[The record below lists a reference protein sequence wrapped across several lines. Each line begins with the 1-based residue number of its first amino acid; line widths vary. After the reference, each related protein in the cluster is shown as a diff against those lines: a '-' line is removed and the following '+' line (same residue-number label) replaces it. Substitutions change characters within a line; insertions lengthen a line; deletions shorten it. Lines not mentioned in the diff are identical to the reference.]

1 MRIYASL
8 LVLLLFV
15 LQPIPNSVLEV
26 AGSNTNSAFSKS
38 SGVDLTVTDISY
50 SYTNPTDQ
58 QKYQMFS
65 SNHPIQNFNKPEQ
78 LFVIDAVINTPIN
91 IEVTVRN
98 IGNANSPGFD
108 LTLIVRHNEYQN
120 FEISNL
126 TNQVTSIRAA
136 SSATSTYTLTPT
148 YSGNHTISVTP
159 TMSLIDDNPTNDE
172 LLETFTVASH
182 YFNCDDLSL
191 WTVGQ
196 GWGTSSDAALSLG
209 SACHIGNGQYS
220 TYQPNLISSLV
231 TPVMDMSDAISNPTR
246 TNGIAYFF
254 TGSIASG
261 DSVKTYS
268 MSPSNSWVELVSISG
283 TIDNDFS
290 GGSDWQTASIND
302 GGIVSP
308 LIPSPQQNFHAN
320 SQFRFGFSSDA
331 VNDDIGLWID
341 DIVIIYDQKL
351 RPSEYGIN
359 AVGVSLEGAVPGSWG
374 KATIELTN
382 TGNVSETFTPK
393 LSNVPSEW
401 QYYFSQTS
409 GVSITESNGIY
420 LERGQTK
427 IIELHYQPD
436 TGSNQ
441 GFYPIDFSASSKTH
455 QSISGSAAIQLEV
468 IPDRIPEFLPMVG
481 VVRCAPGSTC
491 VTTAS
496 ITNSGGATDV
506 FSLSLDYTNLPVGWS
521 VSLSWNQATNI
532 LVQPG
537 FSVPIMLTYTVGSD
551 AVPDSVGAF
560 DLVATS
566 QNDSSRSDTLT
577 IEIVASMVS
586 DASVYPDI
594 SPGINQQVVAPGE
607 SITVTFEV
615 HNNASVQDIFDTNVE
630 FDSTNDW
637 ILSDVTPAK
646 LYLNAGDKGTFSA
659 KITAPQAAQV
669 GDDCPAYIAT
679 IVSQRSGE
687 IFVTSSI
694 DNLLISQVN
703 NIKLDWLQLPD
714 ELIPGELNIMPIR
727 LTNLG
732 NGPVSALVE
741 VSGIPQ
747 NWGVFYSGQD
757 GSLSNIVQLGEISE
771 LSAQKDVEVGIQVP
785 NGIPHSLVFDV
796 EISAKPNQY
805 GDDNDLTDNYISA
818 TLVTKSV
825 RNLSLSI
832 TSQIISAGIGN
843 STSINLD
850 IQNFGNVDEQN
861 LQILA
866 SLSSD
871 DYLFPFMA
879 YLSIGNTGLAY
890 DLNKYHPLVL
900 EKNSSRAVR
909 LDIVIPSDID
919 IGSNIVFDFTLISA
933 GNEFEP
939 LTHRTNIAV
948 DYVREVTLDL
958 SGNNFPVTGDF
969 GYLWVNIST
978 ISTIDEIYQ
987 LQFSLPDGWGLICDS
1002 EVIDTGRLSVNS
1014 KIISSISREES
1025 VVCELINDSENG
1037 QGVVRVTLSDSSGT
1051 LLASSDANYEF
1062 ISVTKESASTN
1073 VLLVGGVVSFSSI
1086 LVILSI
1092 MLLLR
1097 RNRKEYDYAEEV
1109 KPQITGPP
1117 ISGPPISTA
1126 SVSQQAPPINDHA
1139 TNQVDGTSTGPAVPE
1154 TGLPP
1159 GWTMEQWQY
1168 YGQQYLDMNKR
1179 Q

>member
-1 MRIYASL
+1 MRIYASM

-15 LQPIPNSVLEV
+15 LQPIPNGNLEEES
-26 AGSNTNSAFSKS
+26 SNVSPAFSKS
-38 SGVDLTVTDISY
+38 TGVDLTVTEISY

-78 LFVIDAVINTPIN
+78 LFVIDAMIDTPIN
-91 IEVTVRN
+91 IEVTVQN

-108 LTLIVRHNEYQN
+108 LTLIVSHNEYQN
-120 FEISNL
+120 FEIANL
-126 TNQVTSIRAA
+126 TNQMTSIRAT
-136 SSATSTYTLTPT
+136 SSAISTYTLTPS
-148 YSGNHTISVTP
+148 YSGNHTISITP
-159 TMSLIDDNPTNDE
+159 TMSIIDDNPSNDE
-172 LLETFTVASH
+172 LIKTFTVGSH

-196 GWGTSSDAALSLG
+196 GWGTSSEAALSLG
-209 SACHIGNGQYS
+209 SACHIGNGQSS

-254 TGSIASG
+254 TGSVASG

-290 GGSDWQTASIND
+290 DGSDWQTASIND
-302 GGIVSP
+302 AGIISP

-331 VNDDIGLWID
+331 VTNDIGLWID
-341 DIVIIYDQKL
+341 DIVIVYDQKL
-351 RPSEYGIN
+351 RISEYGIN
-359 AVGVSLEGAVPGSWG
+359 AVGVSVEGTVPESWG

-382 TGNVSETFTPK
+382 TGNVSETFTPT
-393 LSNVPSEW
+393 LSNLPSEW

-409 GVSITESNGIY
+409 GVSITETNGIY

-427 IIELHYQPD
+427 IIELHYQPAANV
-436 TGSNQ
+436 NQ
-441 GFYPIDFSASSKTH
+441 GFYPIDFSANSKTH
-455 QSISGSAAIQLEV
+455 QSISGSIAIQLEV

-481 VVRCAPGSTC
+481 VIRCAPGSTC

-496 ITNSGGATDV
+496 VTNSGGASDV

-521 VSLSWNQATNI
+521 VSLSWNQATSI

-566 QNDSSRSDTLT
+566 ENDSSRSDSLT

-586 DASVYPDI
+586 DALVYPDI
-594 SPGINQQVVAPGE
+594 SPNTNQQAVAPGE
-607 SITVTFEV
+607 STIITFEV
-615 HNNASVQDIFDTNVE
+615 VNNASVQDIFDTNVE
-630 FDSTNDW
+630 FDSANDW
-637 ILSDVTPAK
+637 ILSDITPAK
-646 LYLNAGDKGTFSA
+646 LYLNAGDRGTFSA
-659 KITAPQAAQV
+659 RITAPNTAQV
-669 GDDCPAYIAT
+669 GDDCPAYFASI
-679 IVSQRSGE
+679 ISQRSGDR
-687 IFVTSSI
+687 FVTVSI

-703 NIKLDWLQLPD
+703 NIKLDWLQYPE
-714 ELIPGELNIMPIR
+714 ELIPGELNMLPIR

-732 NGPVSALVE
+732 NGPVPAVIEL
-741 VSGIPQ
+741 SGIPE

-757 GSLSNIVQLGEISE
+757 DSFSNIIQLGEISE
-771 LSAQKDVEVGIQVP
+771 LSAQKDVQVGIQVP
-785 NGIPHSLVFDV
+785 KGIPHSLLFDI
-796 EISAKPNQY
+796 EIRAIPNQH
-805 GDDNDLTDNYISA
+805 GDDIDLTDNYISA

-843 STSINLD
+843 STSISLEL
-850 IQNFGNVDEQN
+850 QNFGNVDEQD

-866 SLSSD
+866 SLGSD
-871 DYLFPFMA
+871 DYLTPFVA

-900 EKNSSRAVR
+900 EKNSTRAVR

-919 IGSNIVFDFTLISA
+919 IGSNIDFDFTLIST

-939 LTHRTNIAV
+939 LTHRTSIVV
-948 DYVREVTLDL
+948 DYVRETTLGL
-958 SGNNFPVTGDF
+958 SGNNLPITDDF
-969 GYLWVNIST
+969 GYLWINIST
-978 ISTIDEIYQ
+978 ISTLDENYQ
-987 LQFSLPDGWGLICDS
+987 VTFSLPQSWGLICDS
-1002 EVIDTGRLSVNS
+1002 EVIGADGLSVNS
-1014 KIISSISREES
+1014 AIISSIYRENLIL
-1025 VVCELINDSENG
+1025 CEIINDSNNDLG
-1037 QGVVRVTLSDSSGT
+1037 SVNVTLSDSTGNIITSRN
-1051 LLASSDANYEF
+1051 ASYQFVST
-1062 ISVTKESASTN
+1062 TKDSTRMN
-1073 VLLVGGVVSFSSI
+1073 VLLIGGIVSISGI
-1086 LVILSI
+1086 VVILSI
-1092 MLLLR
+1092 ILLLR
-1097 RNRKEYDYAEEV
+1097 HNRKENDDVIEMT
-1109 KPQITGPP
+1109 PQISGPP
-1117 ISGPPISTA
+1117 ISGPPISTTNIPVHTQ
-1126 SVSQQAPPINDHA
+1126 SVNHNA
-1139 TNQVDGTSTGPAVPE
+1139 TNQVNEILTDPPIPE

-1159 GWTMEQWQY
+1159 GWTIEQWQY

>member
-1 MRIYASL
+1 MRIYASI

-15 LQPIPNSVLEV
+15 LQPIPNSNLEEEP
-26 AGSNTNSAFSKS
+26 SNVSPAFSKS
-38 SGVDLTVTDISY
+38 TGVDLTVTEISY

-78 LFVIDAVINTPIN
+78 LFVIDAMIDTQIN
-91 IEVTVRN
+91 IEITVQN
-98 IGNANSPGFD
+98 IGNTNSPGFD
-108 LTLIVRHNEYQN
+108 LTLIVSHNEYQN
-120 FEISNL
+120 FEIANL
-126 TNQVTSIRAA
+126 TNQMTSIRAT
-136 SSATSTYTLTPT
+136 SSAISTYTLTPS
-148 YSGNHTISVTP
+148 YSGNHTISITP
-159 TMSLIDDNPTNDE
+159 TMSIIDDNPANDE
-172 LLETFTVASH
+172 LIKTFTVGSH

-209 SACHIGNGQYS
+209 SACHIGNGQSS

-254 TGSIASG
+254 TGSVASG

-290 GGSDWQTASIND
+290 DGSDWQTASIND
-302 GGIVSP
+302 GGIISP
-308 LIPSPQQNFHAN
+308 LIPSPQQNFHTN

-331 VNDDIGLWID
+331 VTNDIGLWID
-341 DIVIIYDQKL
+341 DIVIVYDQKL
-351 RPSEYGIN
+351 RIDEYGIN
-359 AVGVSLEGAVPGSWG
+359 AVGLSVEGTVPESWG

-382 TGNVSETFTPK
+382 TGNVSETFTPT
-393 LSNVPSEW
+393 LSNLPSEW

-409 GVSITESNGIY
+409 GVSITETNGIY

-427 IIELHYQPD
+427 MIELHYQPAA
-436 TGSNQ
+436 GVNQ
-441 GFYPIDFSASSKTH
+441 GFYPVDFSANSRTH
-455 QSISGSAAIQLEV
+455 QSISGSIAVQLEV

-481 VVRCAPGSTC
+481 VTRCAPGSTC
-491 VTTAS
+491 VTTAA
-496 ITNSGGATDV
+496 ITNSGGAPDV

-521 VSLSWNQATNI
+521 VSLSWNQPTSI

-551 AVPDSVGAF
+551 AVPDSLGAF

-594 SPGINQQVVAPGE
+594 SPSINQQVIAPGE
-607 SITVTFEV
+607 SIIITFEV
-615 HNNASVQDIFDTNVE
+615 VNNASVQDIFDTNVE
-630 FDSTNDW
+630 FDSANDW
-637 ILSDVTPAK
+637 IISDITPAK

-659 KITAPQAAQV
+659 KITAPTAAQV
-669 GDDCPAYIAT
+669 GDDCPAYLGS

-687 IFVTSSI
+687 IFVTTSI

-703 NIKLDWLQLPD
+703 NIKLDWLQYPE
-714 ELIPGELNIMPIR
+714 ELIPGELNILPIR

-732 NGPVSALVE
+732 NGPVPVVIELN
-741 VSGIPQ
+741 GIPE
-747 NWGVFYSGQD
+747 NWDVFYSSQGD
-757 GSLSNIVQLGEISE
+757 TFSNIVQLGEVSE
-771 LSAQKDVEVGIQVP
+771 LSAQKSVEVGIQVP
-785 NGIPHSLVFDV
+785 NGIPHSLIFDI
-796 EISAKPNQY
+796 EIGATPSQY
-805 GDDNDLTDNYISA
+805 GDDIDLTDNYISA

-832 TSQIISAGIGN
+832 TSQLISAGIGN
-843 STSINLD
+843 STSINLE
-850 IQNFGNVDEQN
+850 IQNFGNVDEQD

-871 DYLFPFMA
+871 DYFIPFAA

-890 DLNKYHPLVL
+890 DLNKYHPLII
-900 EKNSSRAVR
+900 EKNSTREVR
-909 LDIVIPSDID
+909 LDIVIPNDID
-919 IGSNIVFDFTLISA
+919 IGSDIVFDFTLVST

-939 LTHRTNIAV
+939 LTHRTIIAV
-948 DYVREVTLDL
+948 DYVREATLDL
-958 SGNNFPVTGDF
+958 SGNDLPITGDL
-969 GYLWVNIST
+969 GYLWINIST
-978 ISTIDEIYQ
+978 ISTLDEIYQ
-987 LQFSLPDGWGLICDS
+987 VTFSLPNGWGLICDS
-1002 EVIDTGRLSVNS
+1002 VVIDADGLSVDS
-1014 KIISSISREES
+1014 AIISSIARQTSIL
-1025 VVCELINDSENG
+1025 CELINDSNNR
-1037 QGVVRVTLSDSSGT
+1037 QGTVNVTLSDSSGN
-1051 LLASSDANYEF
+1051 LVSRSNASYQYLSNTED
-1062 ISVTKESASTN
+1062 SASMN
-1073 VLLVGGVVSFSSI
+1073 VLLVGGIVSISGI
-1086 LVILSI
+1086 VVILSI
-1092 MLLLR
+1092 IILLR
-1097 RNRKEYDYAEEV
+1097 YNKKEHDDVEEV
-1109 KPQITGPP
+1109 TPQMSGPP
-1117 ISGPPISTA
+1117 ISGPPISTTNIPVHA
-1126 SVSQQAPPINDHA
+1126 QTINNNT
-1139 TNQVDGTSTGPAVPE
+1139 TNQVNEISTGPPIPE
-1154 TGLPP
+1154 SGLPP
-1159 GWTMEQWQY
+1159 GWTTEQWQY

-1179 Q
+1179 H